1 MNPVCNMQDLHV
13 GKFQERYRFIAAIT
27 QIPAAIQAP
36 DPGYSQ
42 NYRTMTVSR
51 ELTLFIAMV

>member
-1 MNPVCNMQDLHV
+1 MIPVCGTQDLYV
-13 GKFQERYRFIAAIT
+13 GKFQEGYRFIAAIT
-27 QIPAAIQAP
+27 QNPAAIQVP